1 MLQRAASAQPRAG
14 FRRKPASFGQ
24 ATRAGCRGRAP
35 PEQPDPHKG
44 AHGAAAATKA
54 PPRSPGLLSPGK
66 ERGKRAPNTPPCS
79 HKCVKAAAPRSFSD
93 PKLCCAP
100 LSYSDGKG
108 EGDLHCK
115 SSRNKAGAFFRRE
128 GGRPQGPRRRRR
140 LRAVTLCPVLAGPQ
154 KPYKWARGGGTKRCG
169 SPPKRA
175 WRSGRGPSL
184 PAPRS
189 GPETARKSQQP
200 GGCRI
205 SFGRCEKR
213 GKRSTHRSPARTGH
227 GHRRAARSAPK
238 SDPKYSPRAP
248 ESTPG
253 SMGGTNASE
262 AGPARPGTAPG
273 LTGGWPG
280 TVSTSAGLQGR
291 GRGGRAFGCPQ
302 AGAVPWGP
310 TLAGPL
316 SSGAS
321 SLLTVSRPFICP
333 PLARRDS
340 VLDRLSIS
348 SMIPWIWPPEIPW
361 KSMAGGRKG
370 QVFSSALHPTI
381 SIYRPQSL

>member
-24 ATRAGCRGRAP
+24 ATRAACRGRAP

-66 ERGKRAPNTPPCS
+66 ERGKRAPNTPLCS

-115 SSRNKAGAFFRRE
+115 SSRNKAGAFFLGER
-128 GGRPQGPRRRRR
+128 GGDPR
-140 LRAVTLCPVLAGPQ
+140 
-154 KPYKWARGGGTKRCG
+154 ARGGGAG
-169 SPPKRA
+169 SGPLLCARSLRGRRSPT
-175 WRSGRGPSL
+175 SGRGGAQSAAGP
-184 PAPRS
+184 PRCRPKAGLVLGES
-189 GPETARKSQQP
+189 PLSASPPLGARNGEEKRAA

-205 SFGRCEKR
+205 SFGRCEQR

-227 GHRRAARSAPK
+227 GHRRAARSAPN

-262 AGPARPGTAPG
+262 PGTARHGTRPYG
-273 LTGGWPG
+273 RLAGNSFYKLRVEGKGQGG
-280 TVSTSAGLQGR
+280 S
-291 GRGGRAFGCPQ
+291 AFGCPQ
-302 AGAVPWGP
+302 VGAVPWGP
-310 TLAGPL
+310 
-316 SSGAS
+316 S

>member
-24 ATRAGCRGRAP
+24 ATRAACRGRAP

-66 ERGKRAPNTPPCS
+66 ERGKRAPNTPLCS

-100 LSYSDGKG
+100 LSYSDGEG

-115 SSRNKAGAFFRRE
+115 SSRNKAGAFFLGER
-128 GGRPQGPRRRRR
+128 GGDPR
-140 LRAVTLCPVLAGPQ
+140 
-154 KPYKWARGGGTKRCG
+154 ARGGGAG
-169 SPPKRA
+169 SGPLLCARSLRGRRSPT
-175 WRSGRGPSL
+175 SGRGGAQSAAGPPRCRPKAGLALGESPL
-184 PAPRS
+184 SASPPLGARNGEEKPA
-189 GPETARKSQQP
+189 A

-205 SFGRCEKR
+205 SFGRCEQR

-227 GHRRAARSAPK
+227 GHRRAARSAPN

-262 AGPARPGTAPG
+262 PGPARPGTAPG

-280 TVSTSAGLQGR
+280 TVSTSSGLTGR
-291 GRGGRAFGCPQ
+291 GRGA
-302 AGAVPWGP
+302 A
-310 TLAGPL
+310 
-316 SSGAS
+316 
-321 SLLTVSRPFICP
+321 
-333 PLARRDS
+333 PLAAPKSGLSRGGPGSQDPSREGPAPSLPFLGRSS
-340 VLDRLSIS
+340 VPLWPGGTRS
-348 SMIPWIWPPEIPW
+348 WIASPSPP
-361 KSMAGGRKG
+361 
-370 QVFSSALHPTI
+370 
-381 SIYRPQSL
+381 